1 MKKALTLLLCCALL
15 IGVIGRAAAQTDDLS
30 VRIAELENEIRQ
42 IQKEIDILVADGTL
56 SAPEEAAIDPALLH
70 GMNEPVATSEGEFTL
85 LNAKVTK
92 DMNLVLTFKYR
103 NTTEEEVSIRD
114 YSFFARSADGW
125 ILDSVSNYDNPID
138 GSVEPGEELTGD
150 VFFEYSGA
158 APYRISYEISRY
170 LGDVVAW
177 ELNE

>member
-1 MKKALTLLLCCALL
+1 
-15 IGVIGRAAAQTDDLS
+15 
-30 VRIAELENEIRQ
+30 
-42 IQKEIDILVADGTL
+42 
-56 SAPEEAAIDPALLH
+56 
-70 GMNEPVATSEGEFTL
+70 MNEPVATSEGEFTL

-103 NTTEEEVSIRD
+103 NTTEKEVSIRN

-125 ILDSVSNYDNPID
+125 ILDSVSNYDNPMD